1 MILGFSGTQ
10 LGMSAEQQ
18 SLLLWFL
25 VELEPDQVHHGDC
38 IGADEQ
44 FHRLARSLG
53 IYIVSHPPAD
63 SSKRAYCQA
72 DEERD
77 PKPYLIRNKDIVN
90 ESDAMLFAPKDD
102 HEVLRSGTWSTV
114 RYTRMY
120 EKPYKI
126 LWS

>member
-10 LGMSAEQQ
+10 VGMTAKQQ
-18 SLLLWFL
+18 ERLLWFL
-25 VELEPDQVHHGDC
+25 VELEPEQVHHGDC

-53 IYIVSHPPAD
+53 IYVVSHPPVD
-63 SSKRAYCQA
+63 SHKRAYCQA
-72 DEERD
+72 DEERE
-77 PKPYLIRNKDIVN
+77 PKPYLIRNRDIVD
-90 ESDAMLFAPKDD
+90 ESEAMLFAPKDD
-102 HEVLRSGTWSTV
+102 HEVLRSGTWSTI

-120 EKPYKI
+120 GKPHKI